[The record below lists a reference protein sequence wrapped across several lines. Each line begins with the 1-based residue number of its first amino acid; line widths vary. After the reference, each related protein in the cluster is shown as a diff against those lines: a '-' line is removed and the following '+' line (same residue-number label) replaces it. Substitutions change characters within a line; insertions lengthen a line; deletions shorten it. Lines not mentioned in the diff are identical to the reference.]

1 MDQLV
6 SEGISRQNFNMLLL
20 TIFAG
25 IALVLAAIG
34 IYGLMSY
41 SVQQRTQELGIRM
54 ALGAG
59 KRDVL
64 KLMLRQGLTLT
75 FTGVLVGLAI
85 AFGMTRLL
93 ATLLYGVHAYDPL
106 TFSTVPLVLA
116 AVALI
121 ATYIPARRALRV
133 DPLTALRYE

>member
-1 MDQLV
+1 
-6 SEGISRQNFNMLLL
+6 
-20 TIFAG
+20 
-25 IALVLAAIG
+25 
-34 IYGLMSY
+34 MSY

-54 ALGAG
+54 ALGAD

-64 KLMLRQGLTLT
+64 QLMVRQGLTLT
-75 FTGVLVGLAI
+75 VVGVVVGLAI

-93 ATLLYGVHAYDPL
+93 ASLLYGVKANDPI
-106 TFSTVPLVLA
+106 TFSAVPVILA

-121 ATYIPARRALRV
+121 ATYIPARRAMRV